1 MTKEKQFL
9 TGAEVVVQAAIDAG
23 ATMMYGYPITPGTEI
38 LSHWIKTALRPFG
51 KLMVLSHA
59 EAQAQGKLKYL
70 QTEDEIAAGFAVCGS
85 VMAGEKAF
93 TATAGPGTTLMQ
105 DAMSMAD
112 GMRLPFVAVVV
123 QRGGPSSGTVIY
135 SQQEVNLA
143 IHGGNGEGLRLV
155 YSPSNLT
162 ELYEHTRLAF
172 NNAWKYNFPTVVL
185 SDGFLMKTR
194 QTVDLNFTIENF
206 KAEAMV
212 SENTQKNIRNI
223 YTFEEELGEK
233 LAQDKKDF
241 ERMAS
246 EVIKFESYKV
256 ESCDELII
264 AHGIVAGAAKMA
276 VDALRLPFDK
286 LRVAQGKNIGLFRPI
301 TLSPFPK
308 DELNRLASQVKK
320 IFVVESSMG
329 QLRDLVKQ
337 NLSIDS
343 DRLKQIDGLYKPAEG
358 IESEEI
364 IKSLIS

>member
-1 MTKEKQFL
+1 M

-38 LSHWIKTALRPFG
+38 LSHWIKTAQVNKNLR
-51 KLMVLSHA
+51 
-59 EAQAQGKLKYL
+59 YL

-112 GMRLPFVAVVV
+112 GMRLPFVVIIV

-155 YSPSNLT
+155 YSSSSLS

-194 QTVDLNFTIENF
+194 QTVDLNFDIENF
-206 KAEAMV
+206 RAEAMV

-223 YTFEEELGEK
+223 YTFEEELGCK

-241 ERMAS
+241 EKMARDVS
-246 EVIKFESYKV
+246 QFSSFSVDD
-256 ESCDELII
+256 CDVLII

-276 VDALRLPFDK
+276 VDELQKA
-286 LRVAQGKNIGLFRPI
+286 GKKVGLFRPI

-308 DELNRLASQVKK
+308 DELNKLVKQVKR
-320 IFVVESSMG
+320 IFIVESSLG

-337 NLSIDS
+337 NLEVGVPV
-343 DRLKQIDGLYKPAEG
+343 DGLYKPAEG

-364 IKSLIS
+364 INLLISRFPDNPD

>member
-1 MTKEKQFL
+1 MSKEKQFL

-23 ATMMYGYPITPGTEI
+23 ATMMFGYPITPGTEI
-38 LSHWIKTALRPFG
+38 LSHWIKTAQVNKNLR
-51 KLMVLSHA
+51 
-59 EAQAQGKLKYL
+59 YL

-112 GMRLPFVAVVV
+112 GMRLPFVAIVV

-155 YSPSNLT
+155 YSPSTLS
-162 ELYEHTRLAF
+162 ELYECTRLAF

-206 KAEAMV
+206 KAEPFV

-223 YTFEEELGEK
+223 YTFEEELGDK

-241 ERMAS
+241 EKMAD
-246 EVIKFESYKV
+246 EVVKFESYFGTRNKKQ
-256 ESCDELII
+256 ETGNIQYPISNIQFDELIVS
-264 AHGIVAGAAKMA
+264 HGIVAGAAKMA
-276 VDALRLPFDK
+276 VDELQK
-286 LRVAQGKNIGLFRPI
+286 QGKKVGLFRPI

-308 DELNRLASQVKK
+308 DELNKLASQVKK

-337 NLSIDS
+337 NLEVGV
-343 DRLKQIDGLYKPAEG
+343 KVEGLYRPAEG

-364 IKSLIS
+364 INSLISRFPDNPD

>member
-1 MTKEKQFL
+1 MNKEKQFL

-38 LSHWIKTALRPFG
+38 LSHWIKTAQANKNLR
-51 KLMVLSHA
+51 
-59 EAQAQGKLKYL
+59 YL

-112 GMRLPFVAVVV
+112 GMRLPFVSIIV

-155 YSPSNLT
+155 YSPSSLS

-194 QTVDLNFTIENF
+194 QTVDLNFEIENV
-206 KAEAMV
+206 KSEAFV

-223 YTFEEELGEK
+223 YTFEEELGCK
-233 LAQDKKDF
+233 LAVDSKDF
-241 ERMAS
+241 QTMAGDVVRS
-246 EVIKFESYKV
+246 ESYCG
-256 ESCDELII
+256 ENCRMQNSECRIDTLII

-276 VDALRLPFDK
+276 VDELQK
-286 LRVAQGKNIGLFRPI
+286 MGKKVGLFRPI

-308 DELNRLASQVKK
+308 DELNKLASQVKK

-337 NLSIDS
+337 NLEVCVPV
-343 DRLKQIDGLYKPAEG
+343 DGLYKPAEG

-364 IKSLIS
+364 IKYFN

>member
-1 MTKEKQFL
+1 MSKEKQFL

-23 ATMMYGYPITPGTEI
+23 ATMMFGYPITPGTEI
-38 LSHWIKTALRPFG
+38 LSHWIKTAQVNKNLR
-51 KLMVLSHA
+51 
-59 EAQAQGKLKYL
+59 YL

-85 VMAGEKAF
+85 VLAGEKAF

-112 GMRLPFVAVVV
+112 GMRLPFVSMIV

-155 YSPSNLT
+155 YSPSTLS
-162 ELYEHTRLAF
+162 ELYECTRLAF
-172 NNAWKYNFPTVVL
+172 NNAWKYKFPTVVL

-194 QTVDLNFTIENF
+194 QTVDLNFEIENI
-206 KAEAMV
+206 KSEATV

-223 YTFEEELGEK
+223 YSFEEELGEK

-241 ERMAS
+241 EKMAH
-246 EVIKFESYKV
+246 EVVKFESYKV
-256 ESCDELII
+256 ESCETLIV

-276 VDALRLPFDK
+276 VDALRLHFDK
-286 LRVAQGKNIGLFRPI
+286 LSVAQGKIGLFSPI

-308 DELNRLASQVKK
+308 DELNKLASQVKK

-329 QLRDLVKQ
+329 QLRDLVMQ
-337 NLSIDS
+337 NLEVGV
-343 DRLKQIDGLYKPAEG
+343 KVEGLYKPAEG
-358 IESEEI
+358 IEAEEI
-364 IKSLIS
+364 VSALLE